1 MKNIDEKINELKQK
15 QEQLKAQ
22 EKKLMAQKRDAERK
36 ARTHRLIQIG
46 AEIESILGRPISQ
59 KELSIFSEF
68 LLVYNF
74 SNEFNQYFKSRF

>member
-22 EKKLMAQKRDAERK
+22 EKKLMAQKKEAERK

-46 AEIESILGRPISQ
+46 ALIESIVGRPLSPEDLPILQ
-59 KELSIFSEF
+59 DYLNYINLKE
-68 LLVYNF
+68 NM
-74 SNEFNQYFKSRF
+74 K